1 VSYILEVIY
10 RPHKL
15 EVGEKEY
22 YLDLLFYHFKLRCFV
37 VIELK
42 NGEFKPEYAGKL
54 NFYCNVVN
62 RVLKHKD
69 DEPTIGLILCKSKDK
84 LLAEY
89 SLEGIDRPI
98 GISEYKLSK
107 ALPKEFKSSLPTIKE
122 IEVEF
127 GEKE

>member
-1 VSYILEVIY
+1 
-10 RPHKL
+10 
-15 EVGEKEY
+15 
-22 YLDLLFYHFKLRCFV
+22 
-37 VIELK
+37 
-42 NGEFKPEYAGKL
+42 
-54 NFYCNVVN
+54 
-62 RVLKHKD
+62 VLKHKD

-127 GEKE
+127 GEGE